1 MLAVLDDAQIRAR
14 EQQSEAMV
22 RQAEARLR
30 LSQHQVTVLGEQLRQ
45 SEIGVGQARADA
57 EGRVNEAEGRLAAA
71 EAQLAQAVAAHAQAK
86 WERDAYTRLVQK
98 GYVAEQDAMQKQY
111 TEEAQAAVVSA
122 NRRQVEAARGAV
134 TTAKANLDNPAIRS
148 AQVAAIQAQ
157 ILQAQADIAASQAD
171 AERARAALDEAR
183 ANRAD
188 LQVIA
193 PFTGT
198 VATRTAEPGEV
209 VTPGTPI
216 VTMVNLGQV
225 YLRAFV
231 PGGDIGRVR
240 VGQPARVYLD
250 SAPND
255 PDRRPG
261 DPDRS
266 RGVVHAGEHVLP
278 RGPREAGRRG
288 QAADQRRA
296 RLRQAGHARRRRD
309 PRRRAVARAPGAAM
323 SAAPAEPAIRIAGLA
338 KRYGALEAVRGID
351 LEVRAGE
358 IFGLIGPDGAGKTST
373 FQVLGGVM
381 EATAGTAELL
391 GRPAREARS
400 YVGYLTQAFS
410 LYPDLS
416 VEENL
421 RYVGELRLVPRAEIE
436 RRGRRY
442 LEMFGMARFGRRL
455 AGRLSGGMKQK
466 MALACALVAEPRV
479 LLLDEPTTGVDP
491 VSRREF
497 WDALVMLSSQ
507 GMTILVATPYLD
519 EAERCHRVALMH
531 QGQLVRTGTPA
542 EIRDGLG
549 LARLEV
555 RAPDLRA
562 ALTALSGR
570 DGGIADVQRFGDR
583 LDVMVRDPAEGE
595 RRCARRS
602 RRPDS
607 R

>member
-1 MLAVLDDAQIRAR
+1 MSAAVAAMSPRRRRVVLVAALVVLALIGVGIWRVFFAGAGLPPGVLGVSGRIEGDDAAVSAKLAGRIREITVREGDHVQAGQVLAVLDDAQIRAR

-22 RQAEARLR
+22 RQAEARVR

-148 AQVAAIQAQ
+148 AQAAAIQAQ

-250 SAPND
+250 SAPNTPID
-255 PDRRPG
+255 AQ
-261 DPDRS
+261 
-266 RGVVHAGEHVLP
+266 V
-278 RGPREAGRRG
+278 
-288 QAADQRRA
+288 
-296 RLRQAGHARRRRD
+296 
-309 PRRRAVARAPGAAM
+309 
-323 SAAPAEPAIRIAGLA
+323 IRIDPEASFTPENTYFREDRVKQVVGVKLLIN
-338 KRYGALEAVRGID
+338 GALGFAKPGMPAD
-351 LEVRAGE
+351 GE
-358 IFGLIGPDGAGKTST
+358 ILVDGQWPA
-373 FQVLGGVM
+373 
-381 EATAGTAELL
+381 
-391 GRPAREARS
+391 RPARR
-400 YVGYLTQAFS
+400 
-410 LYPDLS
+410 
-416 VEENL
+416 
-421 RYVGELRLVPRAEIE
+421 
-436 RRGRRY
+436 
-442 LEMFGMARFGRRL
+442 
-455 AGRLSGGMKQK
+455 
-466 MALACALVAEPRV
+466 
-479 LLLDEPTTGVDP
+479 
-491 VSRREF
+491 
-497 WDALVMLSSQ
+497 
-507 GMTILVATPYLD
+507 
-519 EAERCHRVALMH
+519 
-531 QGQLVRTGTPA
+531 
-542 EIRDGLG
+542 
-549 LARLEV
+549 
-555 RAPDLRA
+555 
-562 ALTALSGR
+562 
-570 DGGIADVQRFGDR
+570 
-583 LDVMVRDPAEGE
+583 
-595 RRCARRS
+595 
-602 RRPDS
+602 
-607 R
+607 